1 MIFFSKCD
9 PPLMLPIIGNDIFIS
24 HVVQTR
30 NLGVIIYISLTHTG
44 YVQPITSCAIFFNS
58 DYMSSSLLFPVVTA
72 IALAQAVITSYLCY
86 FTSLTIPPSTST
98 LIFLRPSFLN

>member
-24 HVVQTR
+24 HVVETR

-58 DYMSSSLLFPVVTA
+58 DCMSSSLLFPVVTA